1 MPAPLSPAATLDLWA
16 DAERRGPVERTLVLA
31 AAGEDDGS
39 SPGELARL
47 PLGRRDGRLLS
58 LHGALGGRTLEA
70 TAICPACGEQAEFA
84 VAADALVE
92 RAGGAVPPGPVEA
105 EGFSVAWRPPD
116 SADLAAAGEAGDAAA
131 AERVLLS
138 RCVLA
143 ATGPDGEVD
152 GAEMPL
158 GVRAAVAEAMAA
170 ADPLAEVLVDVSC
183 PACATAFV
191 ADLDLGGFV
200 WAELRAHAQRLLRD
214 VAVLAHAY
222 GWTEPDVLALDESR
236 RAAYLELA
244 REGAA

>member
-31 AAGEDDGS
+31 AAGGDDGAS
-39 SPGELARL
+39 LGELARL

-70 TAICPACGEQAEFA
+70 TAACPACGEQAEFA
-84 VAADALVE
+84 VAAGALLE
-92 RAGGAVPPGPVEA
+92 RVGEGAPPVPVEA
-105 EGFSVAWRPPD
+105 GGFVVSWRPPD
-116 SADLAAAGEAGDAAA
+116 SADLAAAGETGDAAA
-131 AERVLLS
+131 AERVLLA

-152 GAEMPL
+152 GTDLPA

-183 PACATAFV
+183 PDCGTVFV

-200 WAELRAHAQRLLRD
+200 WAELRAQAQRLLRD
-214 VAVLAHAY
+214 VAVLARAY
-222 GWTEPDVLALDESR
+222 GWNEPDVLALDDVR

-244 REGAA
+244 REGVA